1 MATDTK
7 NEKHD
12 DVPFSAPLLVR
23 YLTDAIAKKATGL
36 ECTIC
41 LNECSTP
48 IFGCSEYHLLCGG
61 CHERVDSCPTCSEDF
76 GGEGPRR
83 KRFAEKDAEELEEM
97 RRELQEATGH
107 ATG

>member
-1 MATDTK
+1 MERIPQNPDS
-7 NEKHD
+7 
-12 DVPFSAPLLVR
+12 SAGWHP
-23 YLTDAIAKKATGL
+23 
-36 ECTIC
+36 C
-41 LNECSTP
+41 
-48 IFGCSEYHLLCGG
+48 
-61 CHERVDSCPTCSEDF
+61 ERVDSCPTCSEDF